1 MQGSYLRL
9 ISIPPK
15 QVSTSI
21 IYIETEY
28 AHYAFRECIQ
38 NDPKSYR
45 AHIYQYVL
53 NTKMYPSKSKRRSL
67 KRFVQFFDKKVFIAE
82 MNDNPAERI
91 G

>member
-1 MQGSYLRL
+1 MRL

-67 KRFVQFFDKKVFIAE
+67 QMLCAIFDKKAFIAE